1 MRRRDG
7 HSRDGRSEVRLPELG
22 LPFRD
27 RADAAQR
34 LAEALV
40 RYRGQRPL
48 ILAIP
53 RGGAPLGRILAD
65 TLDGQ
70 FDLVLVRKLGAPDDP
85 ELAIGAIDDTGVIHL
100 NETAEWVG
108 ADRAYIHREAERQRA
123 LLERRR
129 ALYRSDRPDVEVA
142 GRATIVVD
150 DGLATGA
157 TMIAALDAVRARRPQ
172 RLICAVPVAAR
183 DSLDEAA
190 RHADE
195 VVCLATPEP
204 FLSVGRYYRNFD
216 PVEDEEVV
224 RLLVGTVD

>member
-7 HSRDGRSEVRLPELG
+7 HPEAQ
-22 LPFRD
+22 LPFLD
-27 RADAAQR
+27 RREAAQR
-34 LAEALV
+34 LAEALL
-40 RYRGQRPL
+40 RYRGQWPL

-53 RGGAPLGRILAD
+53 RGGAPLGRVLVDALGGD
-65 TLDGQ
+65 
-70 FDLVLVRKLGAPDDP
+70 FDLVLVRKLGAPGDP
-85 ELAIGAIDDTGVIHL
+85 ELAIGAIDDTGAIHL
-100 NETAEWVG
+100 NATAERVG
-108 ADRAYIHREAERQRA
+108 ADRAYIRHEAERQRA

-129 ALYRSDRPDVEVA
+129 ALYRSDRPAVDIA
-142 GRATIVVD
+142 GRPTIVVD

-195 VVCLATPEP
+195 VVCLATLEP
-204 FLSVGRYYRNFD
+204 FLSVGSYYRNFD
-216 PVEDEEVV
+216 PVEDEAVV
-224 RLLVGTVD
+224 RLLAGSEA